1 MLVPISTISA
11 VIPNGSRAAGRR
23 CALLRSTHRETLR
36 AQAGFTLIEL
46 LMSAALSVVVLGGV
60 LSALEHSQHAQSR
73 DQEWALVIQ
82 EGRAGLSRMVREM
95 RQAYSIRSDSH
106 SAIDF
111 YATIGGT
118 SWEIAYNCEQKQ
130 AGSEFRECVR
140 KAAQFTE
147 GKAPSKEEVEKASAV
162 PIIKD
167 VLNNTEADKNDRVFE
182 EFTPNAIAPDL
193 VTVKLVL
200 PASGTLKLADAST
213 YTHKVVLENGA
224 YIRDM
229 DLEA

>member
-1 MLVPISTISA
+1 MPGA
-11 VIPNGSRAAGRR
+11 VARRLQPAGPPPSRALRR
-23 CALLRSTHRETLR
+23 QE
-36 AQAGFTLIEL
+36 GFTLVEL
-46 LMSAALSVVVLGGV
+46 LMAAALSVIVLGGV
-60 LSALEHSQHAQSR
+60 LSALEHSQNAQSR

-82 EGRAGLSRMVREM
+82 EGRTGLSRMVREM

-118 SWEIAYNCEQKQ
+118 SWEIDYNCEEKQ
-130 AGSEFRECVR
+130 SGTEFRECVR

-147 GKAPSKEEVEKASAV
+147 SKAPSKTELEKAAAV

-167 VLNNTEADKNDRVFE
+167 VLNGTEADKSDRIFE

-200 PASGTLKLADAST
+200 PSSGTLKLADAST
-213 YTHKVVLENGA
+213 YKHKVVLENGA